1 MTILEK
7 HRELCDR
14 IHDICVKKN
23 HDYGN
28 SVSDG
33 YKEFGLISYIVR
45 MTDKMS
51 RIKTL
56 MKKSQEVS
64 DESIKD
70 TLIDLANYCLLAVA
84 DMELEE
90 KGNE

>member
-1 MTILEK
+1 M
-7 HRELCDR
+7 
-14 IHDICVKKN
+14 N
-23 HDYGN
+23 
-28 SVSDG
+28 
-33 YKEFGLISYIVR
+33 
-45 MTDKMS
+45 

-70 TLIDLANYCLLAVA
+70 TLLDLANYCLLAVA

-90 KGNE
+90 KECE